1 MKLWVANMILC
12 LILGFGSFFWALKVT
27 MDSEAKKKVKKV

>member
-12 LILGFGSFFWALKVT
+12 IFLAFGSFFWALKT
-27 MDSEAKKKVKKV
+27 TITAESRKKAKKN